1 MTAVAER
8 IRESDWPE
16 RIGRVGLAARGVI
29 YACVAL
35 MAFQVASG
43 DQGKEIDRQ
52 GALEGVSHQPL
63 GEALLVL
70 LAAGFVAH
78 VAWRVMKAITGASEG
93 RDDEGDGESKETGR
107 RILDLGRAAIYVSLT
122 VTTIRVLIREDAGGS
137 SDQRAKSFSA
147 ELMSSTPGRWLVIG
161 IGLGLVVT
169 GIVLLVRAGKQKF
182 EEHLDLGEMTGWQRN
197 WLPRLGTVGYG
208 ARGVV
213 AALVGAFL
221 VQAGVTFDPDKAE
234 GISGS
239 LNRLANRP
247 FGPGLLAGVGLGL
260 LAFGLYS
267 FVEARFRRVL
277 ED

>member
-1 MTAVAER
+1 MTAVAEQ
-8 IRESDWPE
+8 IRDSDWPE
-16 RIGRVGLAARGVI
+16 RIGRVGIAARGVI
-29 YACVAL
+29 YASVAL

-70 LAAGFVAH
+70 LAGGFVAH

-93 RDDEGDGESKETGR
+93 RDDEDGSKETGR

-122 VTTIRVLIREDAGGS
+122 VTTIRVLNRDSDSGS
-137 SDQRAKSFSA
+137 SDERAKSFSA
-147 ELMSSTPGRWLVIG
+147 ELMSNSLGRWLVIA

-169 GIVLLVRAGKQKF
+169 GIVLLVRAGRQKF
-182 EEHLDLGEMTGWQRN
+182 EEHLDLGEMSTWQRT

-213 AALVGAFL
+213 AALVGAFV
-221 VQAGVTFDPDKAE
+221 VQSGVTFDPHKAE
-234 GISGS
+234 GISGA

-247 FGPGLLAGVGLGL
+247 FGPGLLTAVGLGL
-260 LAFGLYS
+260 LAFGLFS
-267 FVEARFRRVL
+267 FVEARYRKVL

>member
-1 MTAVAER
+1 MTAVAQQ
-8 IRESDWPE
+8 IRDSDWPE
-16 RIGRVGLAARGVI
+16 RIGRVGIAARGVI

-63 GEALLVL
+63 GEALLLL

-93 RDDEGDGESKETGR
+93 RDDDDDSGSQEMGR
-107 RILDLGRAAIYVSLT
+107 RILDVGRAAIYVSLT
-122 VTTIRVLIREDAGGS
+122 VTTVRVLIRDEAGGS
-137 SDQRAKSFSA
+137 SDRRAKGFSA
-147 ELMSSTPGRWLVIG
+147 ELMSNPLGRWLVIA

-169 GIVLLVRAGKQKF
+169 GIVLLVRAGRQKF
-182 EEHLDLGEMTGWQRN
+182 EEHLDLGEMSAWQRT
-197 WLPRLGTVGYG
+197 WLPRLGTIGYG

-213 AALVGAFL
+213 AALVGAFV
-221 VQAGVTFDPDKAE
+221 VQSGVTFEPDKAE
-234 GISGS
+234 GISGA

-267 FVEARFRRVL
+267 FVEARFRKVL